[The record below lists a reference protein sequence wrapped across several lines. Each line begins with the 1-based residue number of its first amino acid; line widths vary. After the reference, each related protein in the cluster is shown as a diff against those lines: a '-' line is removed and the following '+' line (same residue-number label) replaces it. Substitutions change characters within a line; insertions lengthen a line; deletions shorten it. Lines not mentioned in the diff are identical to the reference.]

1 MKTITINIQASEQNL
16 IEGLLN
22 MKHSGVS
29 EDYILFTI
37 CLYAMSKVWH
47 IDKLIYYINLLEIKN
62 SVGK

>member
-1 MKTITINIQASEQNL
+1 
-16 IEGLLN
+16 